1 MSLIS
6 SNIPYTCAGHGLLG
20 PAFEGGPIMS
30 ERSTNISGPA
40 EHGPRGAI
48 AWMAGNT
55 VAANLLMVVF
65 LVGGLFMGGHIKQ
78 EVYPD
83 FTLASVSIT
92 VSYPGASPEEVESGI
107 ILAVEEAV
115 QDLEG
120 IDEITSKALEGSAS
134 ITIDVLDGADVTRLW
149 QEVKSEVDRIDTFP
163 DEAED
168 PVVTI
173 TSGQRAVM
181 RLALYGDVPETTM
194 RDLADDVRDRL
205 LSDPDITQVTLEGV
219 REREILVEISI
230 NTLRRYGITLSDVAD
245 AISTASVELG
255 GGAIKSGG
263 GDILLRIK
271 SRKDY
276 AEQYAKLPIFTWE
289 DGSRL
294 VLSDIATVSEG
305 FEDSD
310 TWASFNGKRSVTITV
325 YRVGKQTPIRVAGAT
340 RKMLKTINADLP
352 EGIELS
358 IVLDMSQ
365 LFAQRVDLLLRNA
378 YMGLALVFLCLALFL
393 EIRLAFWVGLGIP
406 ISFLGS
412 FIFLSAADFTINM
425 ISMFAFIVAL
435 GIVVDDAVVV
445 GENIY
450 HCRRRGMKFKDA
462 AIQGAKSIA
471 VPVFFSVI
479 TNMITFMPIMYI
491 PGKLG
496 KMFNTLPL
504 VVVAVLGVS
513 LIESLFILPAH
524 LSHSG
529 RPLFFPLNHLEA
541 WQARFSEKFETTVKS
556 MYGSILSVL
565 LSWRYTVFALG
576 VAVLLITLGYVKS
589 GKMGMVLLPRIES
602 DYAFCEAYLPYGTP
616 ETKVRDVENRLVAFA
631 QKTVDENGRQNLS
644 KGITSVVS
652 ENHIRVWIIL
662 TDPEMRPI
670 STSEVTRIWR
680 KKTGPVA
687 GLENIAF
694 AANQGGPG
702 SGKGLTIALNHRDA
716 DILNRAGEDLAQR
729 LSEYSMV
736 SDIDDGSARGKRQF
750 NITLTP
756 AGFRMGLTPRTIAD
770 KIRHAYQG
778 IEAVKNQRGR
788 NEVTV
793 RVRLA
798 ENERICE
805 TSFENYVIN
814 APNGE
819 IMLRDAVKIVKGR
832 AYTEIRRSNGRR
844 EINVAA
850 NVTPQSMAENILRD
864 MKQDILPSLVG
875 RYPGLSYNFKGKQA
889 DIKESMTA
897 LFKGLALAL
906 FCVYALLAIP
916 FKSYFQPLI
925 IMLCIP
931 FGVIG
936 AVAGHI
942 IMGHSLSILSL
953 FGIVAMAGVVV
964 NDALMLIDFANRLVR
979 GGMSAKDAV
988 RAAGIQRFRPIILTT
1003 LTTCTGLAPII
1014 TETSF
1019 QAQYLIPMAISLG
1032 FGVFFATLITL
1043 GLVPCLYLILED
1055 VKGVFK

>member
-1 MSLIS
+1 
-6 SNIPYTCAGHGLLG
+6 
-20 PAFEGGPIMS
+20 MS
-30 ERSTNISGPA
+30 ERSTNISDPA
-40 EHGPRGAI
+40 AQGPRGAI

-65 LVGGLFMGGHIKQ
+65 LVGGLFMGFHIKQ

-83 FTLASVSIT
+83 YTLASVNIS

-115 QDLEG
+115 QDLDG
-120 IDEITSKALEGSAS
+120 IDEIISKALEGSAS
-134 ITIDVLDGADVTRLW
+134 ITIEVLAGADITRLW

-168 PVVTI
+168 PVITI
-173 TSGQRAVM
+173 TSGQREVM
-181 RLALYGDVPETTM
+181 RLALHGDVPETTM

-205 LSDPDITQVTLEGV
+205 LSDPDITQVELQGV

-230 NTLRRYGITLSDVAD
+230 NTLRRYGLTLSDVAE

-276 AEQYAKLPIFTWE
+276 ARQYAKLPILTWE
-289 DGSRL
+289 DGSQL

-310 TWASFNGKRSVTITV
+310 TWASFNGKRAVDIAV
-325 YRVGKQTPIRVAGAT
+325 YRVGKQTPIRVAAAT
-340 RKMLKTINADLP
+340 KEIVKTINADLP
-352 EGIELS
+352 EGIHLS
-358 IVLDMSQ
+358 LVFDMSKM
-365 LFAQRVDLLLRNA
+365 FTQRAELLLRNA
-378 YMGLALVFLCLALFL
+378 YQGLALVFLCLSLFL

-406 ISFLGS
+406 ISFLGA
-412 FIFLSAADFTINM
+412 FIFLSATDFSINM
-425 ISMFAFIVAL
+425 ISMFAFIVTL

-450 HCRRRGMKFKDA
+450 HCRSRGMGFPDA
-462 AIQGAKSIA
+462 AIHGAKSIA

-479 TNMITFMPIMYI
+479 TNMVTFMPIMYI
-491 PGKLG
+491 PGTLG
-496 KMFNTLPL
+496 KLFKTMPL
-504 VVVAVLGVS
+504 VVMAVFCVS

-524 LSHSG
+524 LSHSS
-529 RPLFFPLNHLEA
+529 RPLFFPLNLLEA
-541 WQARFSEKFETTVKS
+541 WQARFSEKFETIVKS
-556 MYGSILSVL
+556 VYGSILPVL

-576 VAVLLITLGYVKS
+576 VALLLPTLGYMKS
-589 GKMGMVLLPRIES
+589 GKMGMSLLPKVES
-602 DYAFCEAYLPYGTP
+602 DYAFCEIYLPYGTP
-616 ETKVRDVENRLVAFA
+616 ESKVRDVETRLVASA
-631 QKTVDENGRQNLS
+631 QKTVNENGKQNLS
-644 KGITSVVS
+644 TGIFSQVS
-652 ENHIRVWIIL
+652 ENNIQARIFL
-662 TDPEMRPI
+662 TDPGERPI
-670 STSEVTRIWR
+670 PTSEVTRIWR
-680 KKTGPVA
+680 EKNGPVA
-687 GLENIAF
+687 GVETIAF
-694 AANQGGPG
+694 AANKGGPG
-702 SGKGLTIALNHRDA
+702 SGKELTIALSHRDA

-736 SDIDDGSARGKRQF
+736 SDIDDGSAQGKRQF

-756 AGFRMGLTPRTIAD
+756 AGHRMGLTPKTIAA

-788 NEVTV
+788 NEITV

-798 ENERICE
+798 GNERISE
-805 TSFENYVIN
+805 TAFENYVIR
-814 APNGE
+814 APNAE
-819 IMLRDAVKIVKGR
+819 IMLRDAVKIIQGR

-844 EINVAA
+844 EIKVTAD
-850 NVTPQSMAENILRD
+850 VTPQSMAENIIRD
-864 MKQDILPSLVG
+864 MKQEILPSLVG
-875 RYPGLSYNFKGKQA
+875 RYPGLSYSFKGKQA
-889 DIKESMTA
+889 YIKESMTT
-897 LFKGLALAL
+897 LFKGLGLAL
-906 FCVYALLAIP
+906 FCVFALLAIP

-925 IMLCIP
+925 IMICIP
-931 FGVIG
+931 FGIIG

-953 FGIVAMAGVVV
+953 FGVVAMAGVVV

-979 GGMSAKDAV
+979 GGMPVKDAV
-988 RAAGIQRFRPIILTT
+988 KAAGIQRFRPIILTT
-1003 LTTCTGLAPII
+1003 LTTCGGLAPII
-1014 TETSF
+1014 METSR

-1032 FGVFFATLITL
+1032 FGLFFATLITL
-1043 GLVPCLYLILED
+1043 GLVPCLYLVLED
-1055 VKGVFK
+1055 IKIFFK

>member
-1 MSLIS
+1 
-6 SNIPYTCAGHGLLG
+6 
-20 PAFEGGPIMS
+20 MS
-30 ERSTNISGPA
+30 EKNTNLPDPA
-40 EHGPRGAI
+40 GQRPRGAI

-55 VAANLLMVVF
+55 VAANLLMVF
-65 LVGGLFMGGHIKQ
+65 LLVGGLFMGFHIKQ
-78 EVYPD
+78 EVFPD
-83 FTLASVSIT
+83 STLASVSVT
-92 VSYPGASPEEVESGI
+92 VSYPGASPEEVESAI
-107 ILAVEEAV
+107 ILAVEDAV
-115 QDLEG
+115 QDLDG

-134 ITIDVLDGADVTRLW
+134 ITIEVMDGADVTQLW

-168 PVVTI
+168 PVITI
-173 TSGQRAVM
+173 TSGKRDVM
-181 RLALYGDVPETTM
+181 RLALHGDVPETTM

-205 LSDPDITQVTLEGV
+205 LSDPAITQVELKGV
-219 REREILVEISI
+219 REREILVEIPI

-245 AISTASVELG
+245 AVSSDSVELG

-276 AEQYAKLPIFTWE
+276 AGQYAKLPILTWE
-289 DGSRL
+289 DGSQL
-294 VLSDIATVSEG
+294 MLSDIATVKEG

-310 TWASFNGKRSVTITV
+310 IRASFNGKRAVTIIV
-325 YRVGKQTPIRVAGAT
+325 YQVGKQTPLRVADAT
-340 RKMLKTINADLP
+340 KEMLKTINADLP
-352 EGIELS
+352 EGIHIS
-358 IVLDMSQ
+358 IIYDMSK

-393 EIRLAFWVGLGIP
+393 EIRLAFWVGLGIL

-412 FIFLSAADFTINM
+412 FIFLSAANFTINM
-425 ISMFAFIVAL
+425 VSMFAFIVTL

-450 HCRRRGMKFKDA
+450 HCRCRGMKFIDA
-462 AIQGAKSIA
+462 AIHGAKSIA

-479 TNMITFMPIMYI
+479 TNMVTFIPIMFI
-491 PGKLG
+491 PGSLG
-496 KMFNTLPL
+496 KLFKTMPL
-504 VVVAVLGVS
+504 VVVAVFAVS

-524 LSHSG
+524 LSHAG

-541 WQARFSEKFETTVKS
+541 WQARFSEKFETIVKS
-556 MYGSILSVL
+556 WYGTIVPVL

-576 VAVLLITLGYVKS
+576 VALLLITFGYVKS
-589 GKMGMVLLPRIES
+589 GKMGMILFPKVES
-602 DYAFCEAYLPYGTP
+602 DFASCEIYLPYGTP
-616 ETKVRDVENRLVAFA
+616 ETKVRDVETRLVASA
-631 QKTVDENGRQNLS
+631 QKVVDENGGQKLS
-644 KGITSVVS
+644 RGIFSLVK
-652 ENHIRVWIIL
+652 ENHIEIWLFV
-662 TDPEMRPI
+662 TDPEVRPM
-670 STSEVTRIWR
+670 STSEVTRLWR
-680 KKTGPVA
+680 KETGPVA
-687 GLENIAF
+687 GVETIAF
-694 AANQGGPG
+694 AADVGGPG
-702 SGKGLTIALNHRDA
+702 SGKGLTIALSHRDA
-716 DILNRAGEDLAQR
+716 DILNRAGQDLAQH
-729 LSEYSMV
+729 LGEYSMV
-736 SDIDDGSARGKRQF
+736 SDIDDGSAQGKRQF

-756 AGFRMGLTPRTIAD
+756 AGHRMGLTPRTIAD

-788 NEVTV
+788 NEITV

-819 IMLRDAVKIVKGR
+819 IMLRDAVKTIEGR
-832 AYTEIRRSNGRR
+832 AYTEILRSNGRR
-844 EINVAA
+844 EIKVAA

-864 MKQDILPSLVG
+864 MKQEILPSLVS

-889 DIKESMTA
+889 DIKESMSA
-897 LFKGLALAL
+897 LFKGLLLAL
-906 FCVYALLAIP
+906 FCIFALLAIP

-925 IMLCIP
+925 IMVCIP
-931 FGVIG
+931 FGIIG

-942 IMGHSLSILSL
+942 IMGYPMSILSL
-953 FGIVAMAGVVV
+953 FGIVAMSGVVV

-979 GGMSAKDAV
+979 GGMPVKDAI

-1003 LTTCTGLAPII
+1003 LTTCGGLAPII
-1014 TETSF
+1014 TETSW
-1019 QAQYLIPMAISLG
+1019 QAKFLIPMAISLG
-1032 FGVFFATLITL
+1032 FGLLFATLITL

-1055 VKGVFK
+1055 IKGFLNI